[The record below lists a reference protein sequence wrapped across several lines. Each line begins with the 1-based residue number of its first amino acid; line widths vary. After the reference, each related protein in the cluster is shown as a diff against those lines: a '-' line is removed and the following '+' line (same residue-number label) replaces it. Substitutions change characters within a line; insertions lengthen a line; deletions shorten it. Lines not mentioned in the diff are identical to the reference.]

1 MSFDEVLGVFSG
13 LAAKTDALAALGA
26 RLGLTDPGPVADPR
40 VVAALDAV
48 LAAAGIPDLDALAP
62 QQRAMLGAGIRS
74 FFRQSADLLDNPSR
88 PPGWNYTDAM
98 VLEGQGRASMMI
110 PTLLHAAVPE
120 LAGITSFLDVGAG
133 VGLLAIAA
141 ASVFTESSVVGIDP
155 WEPALDRAVTNVR
168 EAGLEGK
175 IVLRNQ
181 SVLDLDDV
189 DAFDCAWVP
198 TFFLPETSL
207 PAALEKVCGA
217 VRPGGWVVLGR
228 YEPPPDELARATMA
242 LRTIRDG
249 GCLLSSDQAVEHLVA
264 IGCDAVRPVER
275 TWAAPIGFVIGRKNE
290 QPRAGD
296 RSGRE

>member
-26 RLGLTDPGPVADPR
+26 RLGLTDPGPEADPR

-48 LAAAGIPDLDALAP
+48 LAAAGVPDLDALAP

-74 FFRQSADLLDNPSR
+74 FFRQSGDLLDDPTR
-88 PPGWNYTDAM
+88 PPGWNYTDAL
-98 VLEGQGRASMMI
+98 VLDGQGRASMMI
-110 PTLLHAAVPE
+110 PSLLQGAVPE

-141 ASVFTESSVVGIDP
+141 ASVFTQSSVVGIDP
-155 WEPALDRAVTNVR
+155 WEPALERARTNVR
-168 EAGLEGK
+168 DAGLESR

-181 SVLDLDDV
+181 SALDLDDV
-189 DAFDCAWVP
+189 DSYDCAWVP

-207 PAALEKVCGA
+207 PAALEKVFGA
-217 VRPGGWVVLGR
+217 ARHGGWVVLGR
-228 YEPPPDELARATMA
+228 YEPPPDALARATMA

-249 GCLLSSDQAVEHLVA
+249 GCLLSSDQAVEQLVA
-264 IGCDAVRPVER
+264 IGCEEVRPIER
-275 TWAAPIGFVIGRKNE
+275 TWAAPIGFVIGRKG
-290 QPRAGD
+290 QAAPG
-296 RSGRE
+296 G